1 MTKLVYLKMFGI
13 EFEVS
18 VYYED
23 DSVCGVESVCV
34 NGTPIECDTEKFEKE
49 LEGELQE
56 ALEEALRNDKI
67 AAAEARYDAMKEE
80 GLLNK

>member
-1 MTKLVYLKMFGI
+1 MTKLVYINMFGI

-23 DSVCGVESVCV
+23 NAVCGVESVCV
-34 NGTPIECDTEKFEKE
+34 NGTPIECNTEQFEKE
-49 LEGELQE
+49 LDVELQE
-56 ALEEALRNDKI
+56 ALEEELRNDKI
-67 AAAEARYDAMKEE
+67 AAAEERYDAMKEE

>member
-1 MTKLVYLKMFGI
+1 MTKLVYLNLFGI

-23 DSVCGVESVCV
+23 NAVCGVESVCV
-34 NGTPIECDTEKFEKE
+34 KGTPIECDVEKFGKE
-49 LEGELQE
+49 LDGELQE
-56 ALEEALRNDKI
+56 ALEASLRDDKI

-80 GLLNK
+80 GLLK